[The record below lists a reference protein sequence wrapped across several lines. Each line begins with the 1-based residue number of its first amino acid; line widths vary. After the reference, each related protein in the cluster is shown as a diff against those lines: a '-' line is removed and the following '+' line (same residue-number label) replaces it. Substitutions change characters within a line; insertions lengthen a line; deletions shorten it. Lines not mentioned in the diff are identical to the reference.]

1 MSKTLKIVLITVA
14 SFIILSVF
22 SLFVLIPLLKG
33 IYHQIRY
40 ISPNDVTVDGG
51 LTPEELPN
59 SSGKVTDSVG
69 QAESRESALKV
80 IRIGNIS
87 ISVDDIDA
95 TIGQVNTTLEKY
107 KGETLGMQDS
117 GKGKDRIVS
126 LTLRVKE
133 VDFDTFYQELKD
145 LDGEYE
151 YSTISSSD
159 VTETVLDMEARLK
172 NLKSVETQ
180 YLAILKKATTVSDT
194 LAVQRELTTVRSEIE
209 YLESSLDNMEK
220 QTDYSTVQITITQS
234 STGSSLTDEDWR
246 PIGILKD
253 ASRALVS
260 FAKFLGTAVI
270 WVLVFSPVVAA
281 VVIPVVLIQKR
292 AKK

>member
-1 MSKTLKIVLITVA
+1 MNKTLKIALISGA
-14 SFIILSVF
+14 GLILLSAI
-22 SLFVLIPLLKG
+22 SLFVLIPLLKTLSNG
-33 IYHQIRY
+33 IGM
-40 ISPNDVTVDGG
+40 DGG
-51 LTPEELPN
+51 LTPEEIPG
-59 SSGKVTDSVG
+59 SYGKVTDSVDQSG
-69 QAESRESALKV
+69 ERDSTQKV
-80 IRIGNIS
+80 IRVGSIS
-87 ISVDDIDA
+87 IAVDDIDGTVENVD
-95 TIGQVNTTLEKY
+95 TILAKY
-107 KGETLGMQDS
+107 EGETLSMQDN
-117 GKGKDRIVS
+117 GKGKERGVVLS
-126 LTLRVKE
+126 LRVE
-133 VDFDTFYQELKD
+133 ETDFDAFYQELKD

-151 YSTISSSD
+151 YSNISSND

-180 YLAILKKATTVSDT
+180 YLSILKKATTVSDT

-281 VVIPVVLIQKR
+281 VVIPVVLIQKK

>member
-107 KGETLGMQDS
+107 KGETLGMQDN
-117 GKGKDRIVS
+117 GKGKDRIVN

-133 VDFDTFYQELKD
+133 VDFDAFYQELKD

-151 YSTISSSD
+151 YSNISSND

-180 YLAILKKATTVSDT
+180 YLSILKKATTVSDT

-209 YLESSLDNMEK
+209 YLESSLDNMER
-220 QTDYSTVQITITQS
+220 QTDYSTVYLTITQS
-234 STGSSLTDEDWR
+234 STGSSLTDEEWR
-246 PIGILKD
+246 PSGILKD
-253 ASRALVS
+253 ASRALVD
-260 FAKFLGTAVI
+260 FAKFLGTAII
-270 WVLVFSPVVAA
+270 WVLVFSPVIAA
-281 VVIPVVLIQKR
+281 VVIPVVIIQKK